1 MEKCCCCLSKDLEN
15 RTSPCVNIFVYIIH
29 LYLTL
34 ILNLMYFFLLRSV
47 SISDPL
53 LLFEHLDGLKSHN
66 ELACEKYEKN
76 GETYLKI
83 KKYSVTFSPD
93 KVKLNFDNLF
103 DGDKVIGIYQKSLY
117 NYHLPN
123 ACRST
128 LKN

>member
-1 MEKCCCCLSKDLEN
+1 
-15 RTSPCVNIFVYIIH
+15 
-29 LYLTL
+29 
-34 ILNLMYFFLLRSV
+34 MYFFLLRSV